1 MMLLTIIGTLLLTFH
16 NVYSSVKH
24 AECRI
29 VYDKF
34 HRQEIASR
42 NLIAGENWPNNE
54 VPYEIS
60 SEYSSSDV
68 DVIKSA
74 MKEIESKTCVKWVPR
89 SGQKNYV
96 TINPREEGCFAVLG
110 YNRNRGVH
118 NLNLQRT
125 SGGRTCMI
133 MGIAAHEMLHILG
146 FAHEQTRPDRD
157 QFVQI
162 FWSRIK
168 RNYIS
173 NYFRA
178 IDINA
183 TDIPPVCDS
192 TSTQAS
198 FDNCYS
204 GYKAR
209 TFGLSY
215 DYGSI
220 MHYGLNYFTSTGQ
233 DTMGILK
240 TVPVGA
246 VIGNRNGM
254 TKLDALK
261 VQARYDCN
269 EDPETKT
276 TRKPSVECK
285 DLYIQ
290 CPLYK
295 KYCESHQSI
304 KDGCK
309 VSCGECT
316 ECYDKYS
323 NCPVLGYL
331 CGEDDTITKDCKL
344 TCRLC

>member
-1 MMLLTIIGTLLLTFH
+1 MLLTIIGTLLLTFH
-16 NVYSSVKH
+16 DVYSSVKH
-24 AECRI
+24 ADCRI

-34 HRQEIASR
+34 HRQEMASR
-42 NLIAGENWPNNE
+42 NFIAGEKWPNNE

-60 SEYSSSDV
+60 SMYSSSDLG
-68 DVIKSA
+68 VIKSA

-96 TINPREEGCFAVLG
+96 VINPREQGCFAVLG

-118 NLNLQRT
+118 NLNLQRNN
-125 SGGRTCMI
+125 GRSTCMI

-162 FWSRIK
+162 YWSRIK
-168 RNYIS
+168 RDSIS

-183 TDIPPVCDS
+183 RERPPVCNPK
-192 TSTQAS
+192 STQTS

-204 GYKAR
+204 GFKTR
-209 TFGLSY
+209 TFGLEY

-220 MHYGLNYFTSTGQ
+220 MHYGLDDFTTTGQ
-233 DTMGILK
+233 DTMRVLRPVPTGI
-240 TVPVGA
+240 
-246 VIGNRNGM
+246 VIGNRKGM

-261 VQARYDCN
+261 VKARYGCN
-269 EDPETKT
+269 EGPGAKT

-285 DLYIQ
+285 DKYKQ
-290 CPLYK
+290 CPAYK
-295 KYCESHQSI
+295 SLCRSNSQI
-304 KDGCK
+304 RNNCR
-309 VSCGECT
+309 VTCGECK
-316 ECYDKYS
+316 ECYDMYS
-323 NCPVLGYL
+323 NCPQVGHF
-331 CGEDDTITKDCKL
+331 CGEKDVVTDSCKL
-344 TCRLC
+344 TCGFC

>member
-1 MMLLTIIGTLLLTFH
+1 MYSNHILQPHSTAEHCKMMLLTIIGTLLLTFH

-133 MGIAAHEMLHILG
+133 MGTAAHEMLHILG

-157 QFVQI
+157 QFVHI
-162 FWSRIK
+162 YWSRIQ
-168 RNYIS
+168 RDSIS

-183 TDIPPVCDS
+183 RERPPV
-192 TSTQAS
+192 
-198 FDNCYS
+198 
-204 GYKAR
+204 
-209 TFGLSY
+209 
-215 DYGSI
+215 
-220 MHYGLNYFTSTGQ
+220 
-233 DTMGILK
+233 
-240 TVPVGA
+240 
-246 VIGNRNGM
+246 
-254 TKLDALK
+254 
-261 VQARYDCN
+261 
-269 EDPETKT
+269 
-276 TRKPSVECK
+276 
-285 DLYIQ
+285 
-290 CPLYK
+290 
-295 KYCESHQSI
+295 
-304 KDGCK
+304 
-309 VSCGECT
+309 
-316 ECYDKYS
+316 
-323 NCPVLGYL
+323 
-331 CGEDDTITKDCKL
+331 
-344 TCRLC
+344 